1 MQLLQPTK
9 NMCGLLCI
17 TAFYILVERAEGSTA
32 GKVSSLAGATSRVYS
47 EKILDL
53 GSPKHFEDSSVGRG
67 PWLQLCLKC
76 PCQICDLNHSSIL
89 TVHVDMHCCCGPE
102 EYTAWQL
109 EQSSPQLTT
118 WLGWEVELSPQILNS
133 DSSTTLPTPE
143 CSHLHRQS

>member
-9 NMCGLLCI
+9 NMCALCI

-32 GKVSSLAGATSRVYS
+32 GKVSSLAGATSSVYS

-53 GSPKHFEDSSVGRG
+53 GSPKHFENSSVGRG